1 MAVSLPVRPDG
12 FVVVDDDFAQV
23 LARHWRRG
31 WSIRRAIDGQHRP
44 TLVIPNGTRWGQ
56 RVRLARLVTQAP
68 PHLFPKHLNGDVLDC
83 RRANLRLV
91 PIRSEAG
98 VPDGVPPGAS
108 TVRLDEKS
116 HC

>member
-1 MAVSLPVRPDG
+1 MAVRLPMRPEG
-12 FVVVDDDFAQV
+12 FVVVDEDVARV
-23 LARHWRRG
+23 LAKHWRRG
-31 WSIRRAIDGQHRP
+31 WSIRRDCGGQHRP
-44 TLVIPNGTRWGQ
+44 LLVVPNGTRWG
-56 RVRLARLVTQAP
+56 RCVRLARLVTQAP
-68 PHLFPKHLNGDVLDC
+68 LHLFPKHLNGDVLDC

-116 HC
+116 HS